1 MGQAIKLIR
10 RSRLKPAS
18 AAVFVA
24 FFLAAAMPGLAG
36 AETKP
41 KPSQKTTAKTSA
53 SHSKSAEQRLPAVY
67 LSEDKAPT
75 SGAKIGTPASNG
87 SVQLLDMVLASIE
100 DEPITISDLREFAE
114 QQGKPLPENL
124 LNGDPVVRQALRELV
139 VTKLIEREA
148 AASGISVSDEE
159 VKAYVE
165 EIKRQNHVD
174 DQGLSQL
181 LASKGLSPEVYKRQV
196 REDIFKTRVVG
207 SHVRNKITVTDE
219 EVQRRMSGGSS
230 SESGEEGGADADE
243 QKKGVRLFQI
253 RLQKAEG
260 DSGEAKA
267 EAEKMR
273 EQLESGENWP
283 KVGSDRFTDL
293 GTVDVSDL
301 RRELRDAVEDLDENQ
316 ISKPVETA
324 DAIYLL
330 MKASADK
337 AKLSSTDTVEDRV
350 RQDLYQEKFS
360 AALDKFLNDELPKKY
375 HVELKL

>member
-1 MGQAIKLIR
+1 MGQASKLIH
-10 RSRLKPAS
+10 STRLNRGCATVIAALFLIAS
-18 AAVFVA
+18 
-24 FFLAAAMPGLAG
+24 LPGSAG

-41 KPSQKTTAKTSA
+41 NVPQKSAADPGSAKSKPAEQKSATAKPS
-53 SHSKSAEQRLPAVY
+53 E
-67 LSEDKAPT
+67 EKAPGIAT
-75 SGAKIGTPASNG
+75 KTITPASSG

-124 LNGDPVVRQALRELV
+124 LNGDPIVRQALRELV

-181 LASKGLSPEVYKRQV
+181 LASKGLSAEVYKRQV

-230 SESGEEGGADADE
+230 SESGDESSGEVE

-260 DSGEAKA
+260 DLGEAKA

-301 RRELRDAVEDLDENQ
+301 RPELGEAVEDLDENEV
-316 ISKPVETA
+316 SKPVETA
-324 DAIYLL
+324 DAVYLL

-360 AALDKFLNDELPKKY
+360 AALDKFLNEDLPKKY